1 MNRRLVLIRHAKTEG
16 SNPGGD
22 HERELVQRGHD
33 DAGALGD
40 WLREEGLEPGLVLV
54 STAVRARQTL
64 EGLLAGD
71 GAGDDVETWTSRSL
85 YDGGVDGL
93 LEAVSE
99 ADDAATTVWLVGHEP
114 TISTAAWELLDKAD
128 RSVRAA
134 DDIANRLSHGIPTA
148 TAIVLEVDEPWSDLE
163 TGSARFVA
171 IHSGRA

>member
-1 MNRRLVLIRHAKTEG
+1 M
-16 SNPGGD
+16 
-22 HERELVQRGHD
+22 
-33 DAGALGD
+33 
-40 WLREEGLEPGLVLV
+40 
-54 STAVRARQTL
+54 
-64 EGLLAGD
+64 
-71 GAGDDVETWTSRSL
+71 ETWTSRSI

-128 RSVRAA
+128 SSVRAA